1 MENGWWTNP
10 KNPMWSKIKRTNIL
24 KGLLFTVVLFCFVAC
39 KSSSTEVYNNNNS
52 HNDTVLW
59 DTSMP
64 NPSQYLLFGNGKP
77 KVTLSDSLTVEELN
91 LLQDGDIL
99 LRKGFGSI
107 SDFIADFLAEK
118 YPVTHCAFVINTK
131 SKSKQVLHTA
141 SNEIANSLYIE
152 SLEQYVRQ
160 SALGSL
166 VLVRLNCSTQ
176 KKQAVLQKAHQLL
189 AKKIPFDMGFDD
201 RDNQA
206 LYCIEL
212 MRDIFLEVF
221 EEDLLAKR
229 TSKNTIDVLSMDNFF
244 NPLHFELIF
253 NHFDSSIV
261 NNSNN

>member
-1 MENGWWTNP
+1 
-10 KNPMWSKIKRTNIL
+10 
-24 KGLLFTVVLFCFVAC
+24 
-39 KSSSTEVYNNNNS
+39 
-52 HNDTVLW
+52 
-59 DTSMP
+59 MP
-64 NPSQYLLFGNGKP
+64 NPSQYLLFGNGKMP
-77 KVTLSDSLTVEELN
+77 MTLSDSLTAGELEQ
-91 LLQDGDIL
+91 LQEGDIL

-118 YPVTHCAFVINTK
+118 YPVTHCAFVINTQ

-152 SLEQYVRQ
+152 PLEQYVRQ

-166 VLVRLNCSTQ
+166 VLVRLNYSTQ
-176 KKQAVLQKAHQLL
+176 KKQAVSQKAHQLL

-212 MRDIFLEVF
+212 MRDIFLAVF
-221 EEDLLAKR
+221 EEDLLPKR

-244 NPLHFELIF
+244 NPLHFEVIF

-261 NNSNN
+261 SNNNSNSGY